1 MRSPS
6 DAREWLRSHNI
17 TITEWSRARGF
28 PRGLVYA
35 LLSGRVKGSLGKSRA
50 AAVALGIAV
59 PPYGPSPLDE
69 PTGAARKMEER
80 EVAAETT

>member
-1 MRSPS
+1 MRSPA
-6 DAREWLRSHNI
+6 DAREWLRSHNV

-28 PRGLVYA
+28 PREVVYA
-35 LLSGRVKGSLGKSRA
+35 LLSGRIKGSLGKSRE

-69 PTGAARKMEER
+69 PCRVGLKLNETEAAAK
-80 EVAAETT
+80 